1 MWFLTVI
8 FRIIN
13 SSYNVKTFMQNTCVV
28 IMVVMGVSESR
39 EGLLSVAWVCSYK
52 PISSHIINL
61 YIYILHIYLHA
72 IELYDKSR

>member
-13 SSYNVKTFMQNTCVV
+13 SSYNVKAFMQNTCVV

-39 EGLLSVAWVCSYK
+39 EGLLRGAWVLLALTNPYY
-52 PISSHIINL
+52 HIIH
-61 YIYILHIYLHA
+61 ILHIYLHA
-72 IELYDKSR
+72 FELYDKSR